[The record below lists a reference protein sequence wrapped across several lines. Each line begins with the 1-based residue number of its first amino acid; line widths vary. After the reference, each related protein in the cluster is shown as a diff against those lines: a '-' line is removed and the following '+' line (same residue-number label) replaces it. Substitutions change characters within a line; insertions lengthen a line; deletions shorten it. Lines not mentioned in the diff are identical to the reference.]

1 MNNESE
7 LIITPSD
14 IAEIERLIV
23 TVNKH
28 NEEMEKWIKEN

>member
-23 TVNKH
+23 TVSKH